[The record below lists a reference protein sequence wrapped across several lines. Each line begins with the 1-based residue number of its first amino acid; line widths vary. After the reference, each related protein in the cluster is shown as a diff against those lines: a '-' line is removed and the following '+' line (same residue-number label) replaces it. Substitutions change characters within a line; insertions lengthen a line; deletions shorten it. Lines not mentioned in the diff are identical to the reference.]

1 MTGEPIYPAPCTYE
15 SLTEQQKEA
24 VGQFMSERLKQKTRG
39 ILPGTLHT
47 VVEKG
52 RTHAF
57 VSWDEHHVYEVS
69 PITSLRLVLDP
80 DGRPLG
86 CPKDGLLYLSDV
98 SGEVVVRIL
107 PTTRYTAA
115 AIGIAVE

>member
-1 MTGEPIYPAPCTYE
+1 
-15 SLTEQQKEA
+15 
-24 VGQFMSERLKQKTRG
+24 MSERLKQKARG
-39 ILPGTLHT
+39 ILLGTLHT

-52 RTHAF
+52 RIHAF
-57 VSWDEHHVYEVS
+57 VSWDEHQVYEVS

-98 SGEVVVRIL
+98 GGEAVVRVL